1 MNFHFKDKGEKEM
14 QITLKIEIQ
23 DEVLETLNFLASALA
38 HANGMKN
45 TVAALEE
52 IKSVKVNEVKITKTE
67 ETPNTYSQE
76 EIRAAFASKMKQG
89 KKEELK
95 AILNEHGVKNISG
108 IEEEQFESIMNAIEA
123 IS

>member
-1 MNFHFKDKGEKEM
+1 M
-14 QITLKIEIQ
+14 QITLKIEVQ

-38 HANGMKN
+38 HANGMTN
-45 TVAALEE
+45 TVKALEE
-52 IKSVKVNEVKITKTE
+52 IKPVKVEATPVKVEVE
-67 ETPNTYSQE
+67 EATPVESKYSQA
-76 EIRAAFASKMKQG
+76 EIRAAFAVKMKQG

-108 IEEEQFESIMNAIEA
+108 IEEEQFESIMKAIEA

>member
-1 MNFHFKDKGEKEM
+1 M
-14 QITLKIEIQ
+14 QITLKIEVQ
-23 DEVLETLNFLASALA
+23 DEVLETLNFLASAMA

-52 IKSVKVNEVKITKTE
+52 IKPVKVNEVKITKTE

-76 EIRAAFASKMKQG
+76 EIRAAFAVKMKLG

-108 IEEEQFESIMNAIEA
+108 IEEEQFESIMKAIEA